1 MALHRGSE
9 PSTNFCSA
17 EGFRGIQEAAVSEDG
32 DLLSCDEYNI
42 EEKRARPALGGG
54 ELLCLWYARKHAFV
68 RGDLSPFS
76 PLSPAITLPSVSLDQ
91 KKCYLGTKLNLG
103 V

>member
-1 MALHRGSE
+1 MALCRGSE
-9 PSTNFCSA
+9 PSTGFCCA

-42 EEKRARPALGGG
+42 EEKRARPALGGR

-68 RGDLSPFS
+68 RGDLSLSS
-76 PLSPAITLPSVSLDQ
+76 PLSPAITLPLVSLTRKNVISGQ
-91 KKCYLGTKLNLG
+91 N
-103 V
+103 